1 MRSKKIFVG
10 VVISVV
16 TCAFFFTAFSGL
28 SPIGSFSTNS
38 KGNDRCLAKVRTRC
52 FSLHEYRTPY
62 QNEILYIERAIGA
75 KLTDAQIEQFGIK
88 NSVLKSILGELLIE
102 EFARDVGL
110 KVNPK
115 SIRDL
120 IRGIDTFHN
129 ASGDFDK
136 DKFQSALEDL
146 GTTESAYVKK
156 IQDSLPS
163 IMLSE
168 CIFPKPSEM
177 KLKYHDLLAKDVFM
191 GLSQYRVADIVEISP
206 AAARDYLTAEPSESE
221 LQDMYKKEGGEGMVS
236 PEYRS
241 IKYIA
246 VDEEDSLSQSTV
258 SEEEIEYEIKNS
270 KLHDQRDVL
279 NLVFSDKNEALS
291 AHSAIKEGSATFESF
306 VKNSTIEDITLNN
319 VTRDILPVDVRS
331 NVFELSEGGITEVFR
346 SMVGWHIMKVLR
358 KHEISKEDLVELKEK
373 VSLRIRKQKAR
384 EVFLLNLRKAN
395 ELISKGAS
403 FSDVKSVFIS
413 PSEGEVLDFDIRG
426 MTSEGVHPNVKHTIN
441 IEAISTLAFSSQLNS
456 LSHFVDLGDTHFSIM
471 VTNVS
476 PPRAITFEESRP
488 MLLRKWKEDTRSS
501 EMYKIAAGITGKLRL
516 GEDIGDLV
524 GVYIKKGEELYDS
537 SSLSGR
543 RSAPKY
549 PGFFV
554 DTVFNMKVGDVSNA
568 IMDHSEDGD
577 RIYIAVLRDVK
588 DPAIDEE
595 GLAKF
600 KEGFSSDAIFSLR
613 EQLLAYLTE
622 KYDVKVN
629 LDLLDKV

>member
-1 MRSKKIFVG
+1 MRFKKIFVG
-10 VVISVV
+10 AVISVV

-28 SPIGSFSTNS
+28 SPMGGFSTNS

-52 FSLHEYRTPY
+52 LSLNEYRTPY
-62 QNEILYIERAIGA
+62 QNEISYIERAIGG
-75 KLTDAQIEQFGIK
+75 KLTDAQIELFGIK

-102 EFARDVGL
+102 ELARDIGI

-129 ASGDFDK
+129 ANGEFDK
-136 DKFQSALEDL
+136 EKFQNALEDL
-146 GTTESAYVKK
+146 GHTESAYVKK

-168 CIFPKPSEM
+168 CMFPKPGEI
-177 KLKYHDLLAKDVFM
+177 KLKYHDLLARDVFA
-191 GLSQYRVADIVEISP
+191 GLTQFRVADIVEISP
-206 AAARDYLTAEPSESE
+206 AAARNYLTAEPSESE
-221 LQDMYKKEGGEGMVS
+221 LKDMYEREGGNSVMS

-258 SEEEIEYEIKNS
+258 SEEEVEYEIKNS

-291 AHSAIKEGSATFESF
+291 AHDAIKGGSATFESF
-306 VKNSTIEDITLNN
+306 VKNSTIDDITLNN
-319 VTRDILPVDVRS
+319 VTRDILPVDARS
-331 NVFELSEGGITEVFR
+331 SIFELSEGGISEVFR
-346 SMVGWHIMKVLR
+346 SMVGWHIMKVLK

-384 EVFLLNLRKAN
+384 EAFLANLKKAN

-403 FSDVKSVFIS
+403 FSEVKSVFVT
-413 PSEGEVLDFDIRG
+413 PSEGEVLDFDIKG
-426 MTSEGVHPNVKHTIN
+426 MTSEGVHPNVSHTMN
-441 IEAISTLAFSSQLNS
+441 VEAISTLAFSSQLNS
-456 LSHFVDLGDTHFSIM
+456 LSHFVDLGDTYFSIM

-476 PPRAITFEESRP
+476 PPRAITFEENRP

-501 EMYKIAAGITGKLRL
+501 EMYQIAAGVTDKLKL

-524 GVYIKKGEELYDS
+524 GVYIKRGEELHDS

-549 PGFFV
+549 PSFLV
-554 DTVFNMKVGDVSNA
+554 DTVFNMKIGEVSNS

-577 RIYIAVLRDVK
+577 RIYIAVLRDIK
-588 DPAIDEE
+588 DPAIDEGE
-595 GLAKF
+595 LARF
-600 KEGFSSDAIFSLR
+600 KETFFNDAIFSLR